1 MRPARRGATDTAL
14 AGTIAVIVLSA
25 AVLSACG
32 SPTSAPVR
40 RAVPTTVAPTTTS
53 APTTTQPSA
62 VPTTVPTPVVPA
74 VGWSRP
80 ATALPPAGG
89 FTSVSCISDVFCLAA
104 GGGSDHADAAD
115 SSGPGAVAAWDGATW
130 APATTYYA
138 TGPGGSPPPWMPAIA
153 CTDGPLCAVVDGSG
167 HTSLGDG
174 TTWGAP
180 SPLAAVVGPA
190 PDPSDPGPGRAGS
203 RTAAVACPTSRFCA
217 YVDNTG
223 HVATMS
229 GTTWSAPEVFAS
241 RGGTSAVALFQTGRV
256 AVSCASASACTALVG
271 DTALDWDGTAWS
283 ATPGPWGGAGAA
295 GDTAVSCPAPGT
307 CTAVH
312 GGSVAT
318 RVPGGGWGAPRS
330 IDAGG
335 GLDAVS
341 CPTTS
346 VCVAADAYGNVLR
359 SSGTT
364 WGPAQKVVPT
374 PSAYTGDGTSLSC
387 STEQFC
393 LVITGDGDYATYQGA
408 DPSVVVPTVP
418 ATSVPP
424 VP

>member
-1 MRPARRGATDTAL
+1 VTPVRRGARRTAL
-14 AGTIAVIVLSA
+14 ALTVAAA
-25 AVLSACG
+25 AVTAACG
-32 SPTSAPVR
+32 PPSSAPVR
-40 RAVPTTVAPTTTS
+40 RVVPTTPTTSTPSTAPTTTL
-53 APTTTQPSA
+53 PSA
-62 VPTTVPTPVVPA
+62 VPTTVPTPVVPT

-115 SSGPGAVAAWDGATW
+115 STGPGAVAAWDGATW
-130 APATTYYA
+130 APATTYFA
-138 TGPGGSPPPWMPAIA
+138 SAPGGAPPPWMPAIS

-174 TTWGAP
+174 TTWAP
-180 SPLAAVVGPA
+180 PAPLAAVAGGTPSPA
-190 PDPSDPGPGRAGS
+190 DPGPGHAGS

-223 HVATMS
+223 HVATLH
-229 GTTWSAPEVFAS
+229 GTVWTAPQLFTDGA
-241 RGGTSAVALFQTGRV
+241 GGSSVSLFQTGRV
-256 AVSCASASACTALVG
+256 AVSCASDTACTALVG
-271 DTALDWDGTAWS
+271 GASLDWDGTAWTAS
-283 ATPGPWGGAGAA
+283 PGPWAAGGAD

-318 RVPGGGWGAPRS
+318 RSTGSGWGTPRP
-330 IDAGG
+330 IDANG

-346 VCVAADAYGNVLR
+346 VCVAADASGNVLR
-359 SSGTT
+359 SSGAD
-364 WGPAQKVVPT
+364 WGPPQKVVPT

-387 STEQFC
+387 TSTQFC
-393 LVITGDGDYATYQGA
+393 LVLTGDGDYATYAVA
-408 DPSVVVPTVP
+408 DPTAAVPIVP

-424 VP
+424 GP